1 MLSRKAE
8 DYLEAILN
16 ITDDKGYARI
26 KDVAVSLDLRP
37 PSVTEMV
44 QKLDRLGYVVYRRY
58 EGVTLTEKGRKI
70 ALVIKDRH
78 QTLKA
83 FLEIINIPGE
93 IADKDACT
101 MEHELND
108 ITTKQIKNFVK
119 FVETAP
125 DSSQWLERFEMF
137 CSTGNR

>member
-16 ITDDKGYARI
+16 ITDDKGYART

-44 QKLDRLGYVVYRRY
+44 QKLDSLGYLVYRRY

-83 FLEIINIPGE
+83 FLEIINIPRE

-125 DSSQWLERFEMF
+125 DSSQWLERFERF
-137 CSTGNR
+137 CLTRN